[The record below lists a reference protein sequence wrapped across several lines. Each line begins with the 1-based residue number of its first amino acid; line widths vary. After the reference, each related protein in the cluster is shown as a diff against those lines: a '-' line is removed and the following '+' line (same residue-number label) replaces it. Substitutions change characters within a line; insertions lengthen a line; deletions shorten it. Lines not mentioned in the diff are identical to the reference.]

1 MVAPGSH
8 FGEMRFRGET
18 DNVGI
23 DLGSPTTRC
32 KPGKNSRFRR
42 PHEIDVE
49 PVKQGEDDERQDV
62 KVAGARPDPG
72 SMISVHI

>member
-1 MVAPGSH
+1 
-8 FGEMRFRGET
+8 MRFRGET

-32 KPGKNSRFRR
+32 KPGKSSRFRR

-49 PVKQGEDDERQDV
+49 PVKQSEDDEQQDL
-62 KVAGARPDPG
+62 KVAGARPDPNQ
-72 SMISVHI
+72 